1 MGSSGALLRSTGM
14 LTFVG
19 CPAGEL
25 DRLLWS
31 SCYPLAWMLMASVH
45 WLLLPRS
52 LTGGKRHSA
61 ILGLH
66 VTLFLKSLCLTALY
80 RSRINLNLWKTC
92 SDFLFCMYHF
102 IFCHCRKSCARELA
116 RLLHRVM
123 SMTGWRRPEWSNMMG
138 WWPKGGTCNKNS
150 ASYVNQISNLL
161 RSGNLSYF

>member
-92 SDFLFCMYHF
+92 SVFPILHVSLHFLPLQE
-102 IFCHCRKSCARELA
+102 ELCSWTCKA
-116 RLLHRVM
+116 VAPCDVYDRLKKTRVEQYDGLV
-123 SMTGWRRPEWSNMMG
+123 T
-138 WWPKGGTCNKNS
+138 KGGH
-150 ASYVNQISNLL
+150 
-161 RSGNLSYF
+161 LS